1 MQGFWRRFLRN
12 PRVALGLLWIGF
24 IVALAAGAQIFAPVS
39 PFAIVAKPFE
49 PPLGDFLFGTDS
61 LGRDL
66 MSGLVHGA
74 RTSLLI
80 AIIATLAAVAFGTL
94 VGALAGFYGGFVDD
108 ALMRVTE
115 FFQTIPSFIF
125 AIVLVAILAPS
136 GISLVI
142 AIATVSWPPIARV
155 VRGEVLTIKSR
166 EFVQA
171 AIVAGQRDIAILLGQ
186 VLPNTLSP
194 LIVTGSLLVAN
205 AILIESALSFLGLG
219 APNLMSWGFQIG
231 AGRAFLRDAWWLVT
245 VPGVAILLT
254 VLSINLVGGGPTTR
268 STRVRP
274 VNEPVLRIRI
284 DNGPAV
290 PSTGRAPSTA
300 SRWR

>member
-1 MQGFWRRFLRN
+1 M
-12 PRVALGLLWIGF
+12 AGLHRGRCRGG
-24 IVALAAGAQIFAPVS
+24 AACWHPTS
-39 PFAIVAKPFE
+39 PFAIVSKPFS
-49 PPLGDFLFGTDS
+49 PPFGDFLFGTDS
-61 LGRDL
+61 LGRSL
-66 MSGLVHGA
+66 LAGLIHGA

-94 VGALAGFYGGFVDD
+94 VGSIAGFYGGIVDD
-108 ALMRVTE
+108 VLMRVSE

-136 GISLVI
+136 AESLVI

-155 VRGEVLTIKSR
+155 VRGEVLTIKAR

-171 AIVAGQRDIAILLGQ
+171 AIVAGQRDMAILVGQ
-186 VLPNTLSP
+186 VLPNALSP

-219 APNLMSWGFQIG
+219 APDLMSWGFQIG

-254 VLSINLVGGGPTTR
+254 VLAINLVGEGLNDALNPR
-268 STRVRP
+268 
-274 VNEPVLRIRI
+274 LR
-284 DNGPAV
+284 DL
-290 PSTGRAPSTA
+290 
-300 SRWR
+300 

>member
-1 MQGFWRRFLRN
+1 MQGFWGRFIGN
-12 PRVALGLLWIGF
+12 PRVALSLAWLAF
-24 IVALAAGAQIFAPVS
+24 IVGVAAAAPLLAPTS
-39 PFAIVAKPFE
+39 PFAIVSKPFS
-49 PPLGDFLFGTDS
+49 PPFGDFLLGTDS
-61 LGRDL
+61 LGRSL
-66 MSGLVHGA
+66 LAGLVHGA

-94 VGALAGFYGGFVDD
+94 VGSIAGFYGGIVDD
-108 ALMRVTE
+108 VLMRISE

-136 GISLVI
+136 AESLVI

-155 VRGEVLTIKSR
+155 VRGEVLTIKAR

-171 AIVAGQRDIAILLGQ
+171 AVVAGQRDMAILMGQ
-186 VLPNTLSP
+186 VLPNALSP

-219 APNLMSWGFQIG
+219 APDLMSWGFQIG

-254 VLSINLVGGGPTTR
+254 VLAINLVGEGLNDALNPR
-268 STRVRP
+268 
-274 VNEPVLRIRI
+274 LR
-284 DNGPAV
+284 DQ
-290 PSTGRAPSTA
+290 
-300 SRWR
+300 

>member
-1 MQGFWRRFLRN
+1 MQGFWHRFLSN
-12 PRVALGLLWIGF
+12 PRVTLSLLWLIF
-24 IVALAAGAQIFAPVS
+24 IVAVAAAAPLLEPTS
-39 PFAIVAKPFE
+39 PFAIVSKPFS
-49 PPLGDFLFGTDS
+49 PPFGEFLLGTDS
-61 LGRDL
+61 LGRSL
-66 MSGLVHGA
+66 FAGLIYGA

-94 VGALAGFYGGFVDD
+94 IGSIAGFYAGIIDD
-108 ALMRVTE
+108 VLMRSSE

-136 GISLVI
+136 AHSLVI

-155 VRGEVLTIKSR
+155 VRGEVISIKSR

-171 AIVAGQRDIAILLGQ
+171 AIVVGQRDMAILVGQ
-186 VLPNTLSP
+186 VLPNALSP

-219 APNLMSWGFQIG
+219 APDLMSWGFQIG

-254 VLSINLVGGGPTTR
+254 VLAINLVGEGLNDALNPR
-268 STRVRP
+268 
-274 VNEPVLRIRI
+274 LR
-284 DNGPAV
+284 DL
-290 PSTGRAPSTA
+290 
-300 SRWR
+300 

>member
-1 MQGFWRRFLRN
+1 MQGFWQRFLGN
-12 PRVALGLLWIGF
+12 PRVTLSLLWLGF
-24 IVALAAGAQIFAPVS
+24 IVAVAAAAPLLAPTS
-39 PFAIVAKPFE
+39 PFAIVSKPFS
-49 PPLGDFLFGTDS
+49 PPFGEFLLGTDS
-61 LGRDL
+61 LGRSL
-66 MSGLVHGA
+66 LAGLIHGA

-94 VGALAGFYGGFVDD
+94 IGSVAGFYGGIIDD
-108 ALMRVTE
+108 VLMRLSE

-136 GISLVI
+136 AYSLVI

-155 VRGEVLTIKSR
+155 VRGEVISIKSR

-171 AIVAGQRDIAILLGQ
+171 AIVIGQRDIAILVSQ
-186 VLPNTLSP
+186 VLPNALSP

-219 APNLMSWGFQIG
+219 APDLMSWGFQIG

-254 VLSINLVGGGPTTR
+254 VLAINLVGEGLNDALNPR
-268 STRVRP
+268 
-274 VNEPVLRIRI
+274 LR
-284 DNGPAV
+284 DL
-290 PSTGRAPSTA
+290 
-300 SRWR
+300 

>member
-1 MQGFWRRFLRN
+1 MQGFWGRFIGN
-12 PRVALGLLWIGF
+12 PRVALSLAWLAF
-24 IVALAAGAQIFAPVS
+24 IVGVAAAAPLLAPTS
-39 PFAIVAKPFE
+39 PFAIVSKPFS
-49 PPLGDFLFGTDS
+49 PPLGDFLLGTDS
-61 LGRDL
+61 LGRSL
-66 MSGLVHGA
+66 LAGLVHGA

-94 VGALAGFYGGFVDD
+94 VGSIAGFYGGIVDD
-108 ALMRVTE
+108 VLMRISE

-136 GISLVI
+136 AESLVI

-155 VRGEVLTIKSR
+155 VRGEVLTIKAR

-171 AIVAGQRDIAILLGQ
+171 AVVAGQRDMAILMGQ
-186 VLPNTLSP
+186 VLPNALSP

-219 APNLMSWGFQIG
+219 APDLMSWGFQIG

-245 VPGVAILLT
+245 VPGVAILFT
-254 VLSINLVGGGPTTR
+254 VLSINLVCEGLNDALNPR
-268 STRVRP
+268 
-274 VNEPVLRIRI
+274 LR
-284 DNGPAV
+284 DL
-290 PSTGRAPSTA
+290 
-300 SRWR
+300 